1 MDAPPLS
8 RIVIFGDGRLARAI
22 ERGVAARG
30 ANVERHA
37 FRETTDLEALDL
49 AHVAAVGLAADDDT
63 GNVDLAITL
72 RAMSPSLRLVV
83 RMFDPTLAAYL
94 QRTLPNITVTS
105 MTDVAAP
112 AFVGAVLD
120 GVERQ
125 PRRVHGMRRSV
136 ASAMPAGWDRLLVRT
151 ALTTVLV
158 IVLATTF
165 FSRAL
170 HLDMLTALY
179 FVSSTITTVGY
190 GDITLHHAPR
200 FAQVVGILLMFGG
213 TALST
218 LAFALLTEWL
228 LDRRIHVLEGRMGV
242 NWQDHAIV
250 VGGGNIGYR
259 VAALLRRRGMRVVI
273 IERDGQARHML
284 GARADGDHV
293 IVADALSDG
302 ILDLA
307 NVEHAAAVVAVT
319 NSDAVNLHVA
329 IAARGRCSSITV
341 VMRVVSPV
349 LSAHVSTTHEAVAL
363 SPLAVTTDAFVE
375 ALTRTTAT

>member
-125 PRRVHGMRRSV
+125 PRRVHGMRRNV
-136 ASAMPAGWDRLLVRT
+136 ASAMPAGTTNTIAVR
-151 ALTTVLV
+151 
-158 IVLATTF
+158 ATRSERKTGKKG
-165 FSRAL
+165 
-170 HLDMLTALY
+170 
-179 FVSSTITTVGY
+179 SSTV
-190 GDITLHHAPR
+190 
-200 FAQVVGILLMFGG
+200 
-213 TALST
+213 
-218 LAFALLTEWL
+218 
-228 LDRRIHVLEGRMGV
+228 
-242 NWQDHAIV
+242 
-250 VGGGNIGYR
+250 
-259 VAALLRRRGMRVVI
+259 
-273 IERDGQARHML
+273 
-284 GARADGDHV
+284 
-293 IVADALSDG
+293 
-302 ILDLA
+302 
-307 NVEHAAAVVAVT
+307 VVARLSRPVR
-319 NSDAVNLHVA
+319 S
-329 IAARGRCSSITV
+329 RG
-341 VMRVVSPV
+341 P
-349 LSAHVSTTHEAVAL
+349 
-363 SPLAVTTDAFVE
+363 
-375 ALTRTTAT
+375 